1 MGRVMSG
8 VGGETVI
15 ESAKAAIVSEGVGN
29 KFNLLLPDEKSR
41 RLGQAVAASYLG

>member
-15 ESAKAAIVSEGVGN
+15 ESAKAAIESEECSG
-29 KFNLLLPDEKSR
+29 KFGLLLPDEKSR